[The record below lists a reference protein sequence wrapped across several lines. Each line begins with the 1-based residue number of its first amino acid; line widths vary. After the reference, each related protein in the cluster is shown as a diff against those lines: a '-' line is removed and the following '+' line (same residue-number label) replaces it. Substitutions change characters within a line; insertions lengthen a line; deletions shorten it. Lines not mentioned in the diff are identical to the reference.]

1 MKKKKK
7 VFSTSGFS
15 LFAEYKPVPFLED
28 LPLVTGGFFFT
39 AGAWKVECSLH
50 LRSWKLMN
58 FHIMNAWVMQMDAR
72 TAILR
77 IQRNKQ
83 KINVYPSNAIE

>member
-1 MKKKKK
+1 M
-7 VFSTSGFS
+7 SFS
-15 LFAEYKPVPFLED
+15 LLTKYKPVPFLED
-28 LPLVTGGFFFT
+28 LPLVTVGFFFT
-39 AGAWKVECSLH
+39 AGAWKAECSLH

-77 IQRNKQ
+77 NIKKSKVTVYKKQ
-83 KINVYPSNAIE
+83 CHWIHSIFFNSI